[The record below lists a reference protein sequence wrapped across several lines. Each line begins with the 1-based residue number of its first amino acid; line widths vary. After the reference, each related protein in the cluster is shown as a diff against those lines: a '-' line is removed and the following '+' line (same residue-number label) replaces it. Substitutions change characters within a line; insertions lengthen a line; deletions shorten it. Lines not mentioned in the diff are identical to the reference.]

1 MPLEINTATE
11 RSAPTPA
18 IGRWA
23 GVFGHGRRSDRLR
36 RSIRLRFNRLVG
48 GYVPVHPV
56 VLVVDDDPDIRRS
69 VVQALEDD
77 GMMGIGAASGQEALR
92 ILNRDPTVGVLLT
105 DIMMPGITGTTL
117 ADHAARLRPDLKVM
131 FMTAYADAGDLPRN
145 RPVLAKP
152 FATDTLCNSVRAAC
166 APN

>member
-1 MPLEINTATE
+1 
-11 RSAPTPA
+11 
-18 IGRWA
+18 
-23 GVFGHGRRSDRLR
+23 
-36 RSIRLRFNRLVG
+36 LRFNRLVG
-48 GYVPVHPV
+48 GYVPPVHPV

-69 VVQALEDD
+69 VVQALEDN

-131 FMTAYADAGDLPRN
+131 FMTAYADAADLPRN

>member
-1 MPLEINTATE
+1 
-11 RSAPTPA
+11 
-18 IGRWA
+18 
-23 GVFGHGRRSDRLR
+23 
-36 RSIRLRFNRLVG
+36 
-48 GYVPVHPV
+48 VPVHPV

-69 VVQALEDD
+69 VVQALEDA

-92 ILNRDPTVGVLLT
+92 ILDRDPTVGVLLT

-117 ADHAARLRPDLKVM
+117 ADHAARLRPDVKVM

-152 FATDTLCNSVRAAC
+152 FATDQLCNSVRAAC